1 MRELKRLIKVSRLAL
16 VGLLIVICLMLIFAQ
31 SRQPASQQQRSR
43 RVTTANA
50 KTITLKA
57 GSNLQS
63 AINAAQPG
71 DTILL
76 EAGATFRGPFTLPN
90 KGAATEWITIRT
102 STPDASLPAAGER
115 ISPADA
121 PLLPKLLAPG
131 GASAIQTAP
140 AAHHYRLVGLEFKSP
155 ENSGLVYDLVKLG
168 DGSSAQNTLDK
179 VPHHLTLDRCLVTAS
194 ASQQMKRGVALNS
207 AETTV
212 TGCYISGFKMEGQ
225 DSQAIGGWNGPG
237 PFHILNNYLEAA
249 GENLMFGGA
258 TPSIPGLVP
267 ADIEVRRNYLF
278 KPLSWRQ
285 GE

>member
-1 MRELKRLIKVSRLAL
+1 MSIPQAVVSNDRLRFHSSYFKLRLSFFSLIAL
-16 VGLLIVICLMLIFAQ
+16 LLFSGLTG
-31 SRQPASQQQRSR
+31 
-43 RVTTANA
+43 TTRAA
-50 KTITLKA
+50 TLTVAA
-57 GSNLQS
+57 GGDLQS

-90 KGAATEWITIRT
+90 KGTSTALITIRT

-115 ISPADA
+115 ISPAYSA
-121 PLLPKLLAPG
+121 LLPKLLAPG
-131 GASAIQTAP
+131 GGAAAIQTAA
-140 AAHHYRLVGLEFKSP
+140 AAHHYRLVGLEFRSID
-155 ENSGLVYDLVKLG
+155 SSALVYDLVRLG
-168 DGSSAQNTLDK
+168 DGSSAQSSLDQ
-179 VPHHLTLDRCLVTAS
+179 VPHHLTVDRCLLTAYPM
-194 ASQQMKRGVALNS
+194 QGLKRGLALHS